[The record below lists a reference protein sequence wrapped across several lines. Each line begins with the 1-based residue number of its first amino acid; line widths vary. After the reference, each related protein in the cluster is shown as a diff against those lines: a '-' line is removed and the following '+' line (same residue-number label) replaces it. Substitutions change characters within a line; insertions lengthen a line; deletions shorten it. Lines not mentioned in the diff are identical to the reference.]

1 VNDLS
6 ADLNLRGSVKKLL
19 LNDINAF
26 TRFELGKG
34 LAYLDTYKNHP
45 VLTLH
50 DVLGTGVVIDVT
62 GNGIAGDQPGSLG
75 GGGLGKVVVN
85 KWSDAGVIQTTQSIK
100 SFKLK
105 SGDCFVTFSLDPTHL
120 GAATTANIGQMTVV
134 NGSWGS
140 SGSVIEG
147 TVGSFSA
154 TEFLASADITASSMR
169 RVAVR
174 DGNYAGTTTL
184 TNPNAKALGTFSVN
198 GDYLGLV
205 DAQEGVINVNI
216 KGDFKG
222 SLSAQ
227 FIGSISAY
235 SFDGTKPN
243 PGERHQIIATGGSLG
258 TLKTSVRGIKNF
270 EIDANTV
277 FNGLSI
283 NWPGAPTGA
292 VGIQD
297 VTVAA
302 GQIKRVDVVLK
313 PQTGATSLTAIKDS
327 IFESAGSIDGVA
339 VSHTVNGSLFAATT
353 NLGDVVIKGD
363 LTGSKLLAGTSLGGD
378 GMLGGMAA
386 DQFTPGGAVG
396 NVTVLGK
403 FSTTTIAAGID
414 PGAGLVYGDGDDTVG
429 TSLLLTGPGTIGKLS
444 FGTLSGS
451 LADST
456 GGSHTDAIEAAS
468 IKSLKVG
475 TVAAIKDFLA
485 TRYLDTTG
493 NGEDMA
499 DVLVKLV

>member
-1 VNDLS
+1 MNPDL
-6 ADLNLRGSVKKLL
+6 DIHGRTKKLL
-19 LNDINAF
+19 LNDIAAF
-26 TRFELGKG
+26 ARFELGKG
-34 LAYLDTYKNHP
+34 LAYLDTYQNRP

-50 DVLGTGVVIDVT
+50 NVLGTGVVIDAT
-62 GNGIAGDQPGSLG
+62 GNGIAGDQAGSLG

-85 KWSDAGVIQTTQSIK
+85 KWSDPGVIQTTQSIS

-105 SGDCFVTFSLDPTHL
+105 NGDCLVVFSVDPSHL
-120 GAATTANIGQMTVV
+120 GEATTANIGQMTVV

-140 SGSVIEG
+140 SGSIIEG

-169 RVAVR
+169 RLAVR

-235 SFDGTKPN
+235 SFDGTKPT
-243 PGERHQIIATGGSLG
+243 PGDRHQIIATAGSLG

-270 EIDANTV
+270 QIDANTV

-292 VGIQD
+292 VGIED
-297 VTVAA
+297 VIVAA
-302 GQIKRVDVVLK
+302 GQIKHVDVVLK
-313 PQTGATSLTAIKDS
+313 PQTGASSLIAIKDS
-327 IFESAGSIDGVA
+327 IFESAGSIDGVTA
-339 VSHTVNGSLFAATT
+339 SHTVIGSLFAATT
-353 NLGDVVIKGD
+353 NLGDVLIKGD

-378 GMLGGMAA
+378 GTLGGMAA

-396 NVTVLGK
+396 NVTVLGM
-403 FSTTTIAAGID
+403 FATTTIAAGID
-414 PGAGLVYGDGDDTVG
+414 PGAGLIYGDGDDAVG
-429 TSLLLTGPGTIGKLS
+429 TSLLLTGPSKIGKLA

-451 LADST
+451 MGDSS
-456 GGSHTDAIEAAS
+456 GGLHTDAIEAAA

-475 TVAAIKDFLA
+475 TAAAIKEFLA
-485 TRYLDTTG
+485 ARYLDTTG
-493 NGEDMA
+493 NGEDTA
-499 DVLVKLV
+499 DVLVKLI